1 MSRRLKLPKRLKFLL
16 NLAPECGV
24 LADIGSDHGLL
35 PASALLSGKCE
46 YAIAAD
52 ISAPSLAKA
61 KNLAQELGVDDR
73 MDFRVGDGATVLNAD
88 EAEVIVIACI
98 GANLIC
104 SILDAGRDV
113 IGDANLILSPNIYP
127 ERLRDYLINN
137 GFGIERDDVIYDGK
151 YYTAISARRGESEPY
166 SERELLLGKYAEPT
180 EGQAEYLRYKI
191 ALAER
196 NLAAVRRGGGDDRGI
211 LAELK
216 LLKDE

>member
-88 EAEVIVIACI
+88 EAEVIVIAGM

-151 YYTAISARRGESEPY
+151 YYTAISARRGAIF
-166 SERELLLGKYAEPT
+166 GK
-180 EGQAEYLRYKI
+180 G
-191 ALAER
+191 
-196 NLAAVRRGGGDDRGI
+196 AASGEIRRADGGAGGVFEI
-211 LAELK
+211 
-216 LLKDE
+216 

>member
-1 MSRRLKLPKRLKFLL
+1 
-16 NLAPECGV
+16 
-24 LADIGSDHGLL
+24 
-35 PASALLSGKCE
+35 
-46 YAIAAD
+46 
-52 ISAPSLAKA
+52 
-61 KNLAQELGVDDR
+61 

-88 EAEVIVIACI
+88 EAEVIVIAGM